1 MAAIARARTGYGA
14 LFRHPGYRRLWIANA
29 ISLIGDA
36 ITRIALPVYVY
47 RLTGSA
53 AALGGTV
60 VLQSF
65 AASVI
70 GLTCGVFVDR
80 LSRKG
85 ILTLVPIVQAAI
97 VALLP
102 LTAALWQVLLI
113 TLIASGLA
121 IFTGTARFAAIPDIV
136 GPALMPYAAASGQIS
151 TQAMNV
157 IGPSIGGL
165 LVALV
170 GVRTAFLL
178 DAATFLAAAAL
189 VATVAIPRPSVS
201 GAAIPL
207 RADLL
212 TGLRY
217 IWSRPVVQFLV
228 FGDLAGDVGYTTM
241 LVLSVALVE
250 GVLNHGSAIFGLLIA
265 AHAAGYVASA
275 LIATRL
281 ANRPGRM
288 RYWVVGGLAVA
299 GAGLLVAALVP
310 TLVGASSAGSCSARG
325 RPRRGRSRASSGRG
339 SFPPRYAAGRARS
352 PMRRRASSNWRARV
366 RLAVRPPPSA
376 PARRSAARASC
387 KSLPSA
393 RRSPYFGTAGT
404 RCAMRN
410 MVA

>member
-189 VATVAIPRPSVS
+189 VATVAIPRPSLS

-228 FGDLAGDVGYTTM
+228 FGDVAGDVGYTTM

-310 TLVGASSAGSCSARG
+310 TLVGAFIGWIMLGAGTAPAWTLQSVLWARLVPSEIRGRTGAVANAAASIVQLASAGAIG
-325 RPRRGRSRASSGRG
+325 
-339 SFPPRYAAGRARS
+339 
-352 PMRRRASSNWRARV
+352 
-366 RLAVRPPPSA
+366 
-376 PARRSAARASC
+376 SAAAT
-387 KSLPSA
+387 
-393 RRSPYFGTAGT
+393 FGTRAAIGGAGLMQILAICAAIT
-404 RCAMRN
+404 LLRHGWHAMRD
-410 MVA
+410 A